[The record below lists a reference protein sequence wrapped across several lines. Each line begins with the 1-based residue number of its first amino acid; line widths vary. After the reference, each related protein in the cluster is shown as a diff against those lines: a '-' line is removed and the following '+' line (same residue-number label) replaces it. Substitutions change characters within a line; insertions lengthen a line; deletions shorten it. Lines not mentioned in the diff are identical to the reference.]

1 MSFTT
6 LMVYVDPDYTRASV
20 IRIAAQLADRFA
32 SRLIGVSAIPIR
44 PPVVA
49 PGVVLDTVTEAEI
62 TQMISRLQE
71 KETWFRQTAGVSS
84 GAVDWRSELDFPTEF
99 LISET
104 RCTDLVVVNPNRT
117 FLGAYNS
124 LDVAGLIL
132 KSGRPVLVA
141 PNELQTFMADRVVI
155 GWKDTREARRAVTDA
170 LPLLHEAAGVAI
182 AGICEH
188 DDEKAVQRGINDV
201 VQHLARHRIK
211 AVSKVVLRGEGSS
224 GSQLLQVVKDEGAD
238 LLVTGAYGH
247 SRLGEWVFGGV
258 TQELL
263 ATSPVCC
270 LMSH

>member
-6 LMVYVDPDYTRASV
+6 LMVYVDPDYTHTSV
-20 IRIAAQLADRFA
+20 VRIAAQLADRFA
-32 SRLIGVSAIPIR
+32 SRLMGVSAIPMR

-62 TQMISRLQE
+62 TQMTSRLQE
-71 KETWFRQTAGVSS
+71 KETWFRQTVGVLP
-84 GAVDWRSELDFPTEF
+84 GGIDWRSELDFPTEF
-99 LISET
+99 LISQAQ
-104 RCTDLVVVNPNRT
+104 CADLIVVNSNRS
-117 FLGAYNS
+117 FLGSYNS
-124 LDVAGLIL
+124 LDTAGVIL
-132 KSGRPVLVA
+132 KSGRPVLIV
-141 PNELQTFMADRVVI
+141 PSELQTLKADRVVI
-155 GWKDTREARRAVTDA
+155 GWKNTREARRAVMDA
-170 LPLLHEAAGVAI
+170 LPFLHEATHVTI
-182 AGICEH
+182 AGICERG
-188 DDEKAVQRGINDV
+188 DEKAVQRGINDV
-201 VQHLARHRIK
+201 VQHLTRHRIK
-211 AVSKVVLRGEGSS
+211 AESKVLLHRDDSS